1 MSTDSL
7 TRIFDDETCT
17 QVVTVE
23 SLIREHYQVMY
34 RYAFRLAGN
43 ACDAEDLTQQC
54 FLTAHRKLEQLREP
68 KAAKSWL
75 FQILRTAFF
84 KLCRKRKPSTE
95 ADVDLDIESALIH
108 DPQESE
114 PHFDLELLQTRLND
128 LPDNYRVAL
137 LMFYFEEMTY
147 EEISKALE
155 IPMGTV
161 MSRLSRAKDSLRSRV
176 QDIGGNR

>member
-7 TRIFDDETCT
+7 IRINEDEPGTGM
-17 QVVTVE
+17 VTVE
-23 SLIREHYQVMY
+23 SLIREHYQVIY

-84 KLCRKRKPSTE
+84 KLCRKRRPSTE
-95 ADVDLDIESALIH
+95 ADVEMDIESALIH
-108 DPQESE
+108 DPQEAE
-114 PHFDLELLQTRLND
+114 PHYDRELLQARLNE
-128 LPDNYRVAL
+128 LPDNYRAAL
-137 LMFYFEEMTY
+137 LMFYFEEMSY
-147 EEISKALE
+147 EEISKALD

-161 MSRLSRAKDSLRSRV
+161 MSRLSRAKACLRSRAH
-176 QDIGGNR
+176 DIGGNR